1 MIQKIELSE
10 EYNLTKV
17 TDLGCNVSKIFVQK
31 YSLIKRVHGNAYIF
45 NTKKIF
51 QLSWVSRKMV
61 HFPYDLFR
69 FEFLCALKDIIRY
82 CST

>member
-31 YSLIKRVHGNAYIF
+31 YSLISFILIKRFFNFHGYQE
-45 NTKKIF
+45 K
-51 QLSWVSRKMV
+51 W
-61 HFPYDLFR
+61 
-69 FEFLCALKDIIRY
+69 
-82 CST
+82 